1 MNIFKTIYENIYSA
15 SFYSTLS
22 ERPFSYSFLYFFNV
36 AIMVCLILSV
46 SYSLVFIPT
55 TNQFIRGVVT
65 TLERNYPP
73 NLVVTVAQGRAS
85 VGAGTEIPVVIPA
98 SSELA
103 QFFSSARLSVVPSQF
118 LVVDPN
124 LSFSPEAFS
133 KLNTFALLTADVF
146 VFGSPDALV
155 IQPLIDFPSTVFDA
169 DQVAHYR
176 SRLMTISSFLSPL
189 FLFGFFI
196 FFLLLFVLYGFW
208 IVPLS
213 FLFFVFVRF
222 FLKRTFFTLGYCYR
236 IFGFKTSGFAK
247 KLYYPS

>member
-1 MNIFKTIYENIYSA
+1 MMPRLIAVLFA
-15 SFYSTLS
+15 
-22 ERPFSYSFLYFFNV
+22 FFV
-36 AIMVCLILSV
+36 LGGGG
-46 SYSLVFIPT
+46 Y
-55 TNQFIRGVVT
+55 
-65 TLERNYPP
+65 
-73 NLVVTVAQGRAS
+73 
-85 VGAGTEIPVVIPA
+85 AGTEIPVVIPA

-189 FLFGFFI
+189 FL
-196 FFLLLFVLYGFW
+196 
-208 IVPLS
+208 
-213 FLFFVFVRF
+213 
-222 FLKRTFFTLGYCYR
+222 
-236 IFGFKTSGFAK
+236 
-247 KLYYPS
+247 